1 MSGASSE
8 RAERADDTAMLPATF
23 VLSDEAVPRRHPVPP
38 ERANSPPPSH
48 MSRDSS
54 RRLSP
59 WRTLL
64 MAAVVLVAL
73 LVGYYV
79 VTLYQVW
86 STGRAEPSGPVDAI
100 VVMGAAQYDGT
111 PSPQLAARLDEVVR
125 LWPEGLAPLVVTTGG
140 KRPGDRF
147 TEAEASA
154 AYLTER
160 GVPEAAIVLEN
171 DGSTTYESLEGVAEL
186 LEARDVRSVLIVT
199 DPYHALRARMI
210 AEEVGLDAHVA
221 PTTTSVVHGWASLR
235 RHLQEAAGVA
245 LARPFGFERLRGLA
259 G

>member
-1 MSGASSE
+1 VSDVWSSVAGTGE
-8 RAERADDTAMLPATF
+8 VPADDAPVEDPTP
-23 VLSDEAVPRRHPVPP
+23 VGGVPIVGPPRRWP
-38 ERANSPPPSH
+38 
-48 MSRDSS
+48 
-54 RRLSP
+54 RRVL
-59 WRTLL
+59 WGLL
-64 MAAVVLVAL
+64 AVFVAS
-73 LVGYYV
+73 VAYYAI
-79 VTLYQVW
+79 TLYQVHA
-86 STGRAEPSGPVDAI
+86 TGQSDHRGPADAI

-186 LEARDVRSVLIVT
+186 LEARGVRSVLIVT

-221 PTTTSVVHGWASLR
+221 PTTTSVVHGWTSLR